1 MSAMSKFFTPIIKSP
16 CIECLGISSKEQD
29 EVERV
34 QETYLREID
43 IVKEEWA
50 ESESGK
56 ESGKI

>member
-1 MSAMSKFFTPIIKSP
+1 MNTMSKFFTPIIKSP

-43 IVKEEWA
+43 IVREEWA
-50 ESESGK
+50 GSESGK
-56 ESGKI
+56 VSGKI